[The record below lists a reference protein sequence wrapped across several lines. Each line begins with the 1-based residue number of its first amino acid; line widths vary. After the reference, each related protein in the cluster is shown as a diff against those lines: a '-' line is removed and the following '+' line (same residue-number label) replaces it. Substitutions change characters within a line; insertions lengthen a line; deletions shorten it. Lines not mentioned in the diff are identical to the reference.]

1 METGANITAAMFAA
15 YLKCRTKAYLTAH
28 REKPPEPVFVEMRK
42 RVSAAYK
49 AQRPNTESTVP
60 INFSRLA
67 DGLMDDAA
75 TVVVDCE
82 TVSYTYEGSAPASV
96 DPRAKR
102 ADSGRQ
108 NVPILYSAWDKTDQS
123 DDLLVCFGALA
134 IAQATGISSAIAA
147 KVFVYGPAR
156 YRATS
161 NLRQSGGA
169 AHANQCRFRQ
179 KRWCMCRDPIAP
191 ATLRSL
197 EPFAAPL
204 PSELSTEPFWSH
216 STDDLRARQ
225 AARPPP
231 RGPAV

>member
-1 METGANITAAMFAA
+1 VPAPSIEPAHPAPAGNPNHVRVRGAKKSKDFDAITDGGLHSLSQRTYQAVRAFEATPPGAFRWVLSRFDDQKERAQAMETGANITAAMFAA

-67 DGLMDDAA
+67 DGPMDDAA

-82 TVSYTYEGSAPASV
+82 TVSYTCEGSAPASV

-108 NVPILYSAWDKTDQS
+108 NV
-123 DDLLVCFGALA
+123 
-134 IAQATGISSAIAA
+134 
-147 KVFVYGPAR
+147 
-156 YRATS
+156 
-161 NLRQSGGA
+161 N
-169 AHANQCRFRQ
+169 
-179 KRWCMCRDPIAP
+179 
-191 ATLRSL
+191 
-197 EPFAAPL
+197 PL
-204 PSELSTEPFWSH
+204 FCLG
-216 STDDLRARQ
+216 Q
-225 AARPPP
+225 NRPV
-231 RGPAV
+231 R